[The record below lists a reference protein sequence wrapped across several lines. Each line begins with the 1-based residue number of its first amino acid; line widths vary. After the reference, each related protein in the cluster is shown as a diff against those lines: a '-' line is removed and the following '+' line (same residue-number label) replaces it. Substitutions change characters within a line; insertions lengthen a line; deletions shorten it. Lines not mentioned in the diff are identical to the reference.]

1 MDHLEMDALFSEA
14 LADVAVTEIIRP
26 AAVVPEVEARAI
38 RERLRANDARA
49 GGVWNVSA
57 SLWER
62 YDRPWCTPS
71 SPGEAR
77 LIGSMNIVW
86 DSPARY
92 QITIYR
98 ATITIHGHDQGWNV
112 TQLCDEAL
120 GYGGL
125 SIATC
130 PRADL
135 RPPPPVFRMR
145 PPGDA

>member
-1 MDHLEMDALFSEA
+1 MDALFSEA
-14 LADVAVTEIIRP
+14 LADVAITEIIRP
-26 AAVVPEVEARAI
+26 AAIVPEEAARAI
-38 RERLRANDARA
+38 RDQLTDNDARA
-49 GGVWNVSA
+49 GGLWSISA

-62 YDRPWCTPS
+62 YDRPWTTPTN
-71 SPGEAR
+71 PGAAQ
-77 LIGSMNIVW
+77 LVGSMNIVW
-86 DSPARY
+86 DSPSRY

-112 TQLCDEAL
+112 TALCDEAL

-135 RPPPPVFRMR
+135 KPPPPVFRMR
-145 PPGDA
+145 AGGDA